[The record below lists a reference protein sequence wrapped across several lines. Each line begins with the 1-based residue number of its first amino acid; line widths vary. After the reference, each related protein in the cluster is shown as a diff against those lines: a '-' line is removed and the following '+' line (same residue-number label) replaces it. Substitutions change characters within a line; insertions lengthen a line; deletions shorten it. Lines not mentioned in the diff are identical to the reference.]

1 MLHYLNYCNSVV
13 IRLNTDS
20 LRPRFNLK
28 DILCATQ
35 SFLVISTIL
44 NITGI
49 AMLSNGEIEKSIRE
63 ELDNKWEL
71 KDGKLVK
78 LFQFSS
84 FMNAIYF
91 VNEVAK
97 VAEKLQHHPIITIN
111 WKTVRVSLKSF
122 DVDAITKRDIA
133 LAKEINDIQ
142 NEKLQ

>member
-1 MLHYLNYCNSVV
+1 
-13 IRLNTDS
+13 
-20 LRPRFNLK
+20 
-28 DILCATQ
+28 
-35 SFLVISTIL
+35 
-44 NITGI
+44 
-49 AMLSNGEIEKSIRE
+49 MLSNGEIEKSIRE
-63 ELDNKWEL
+63 ELDNNWEL

-78 LFQFSS
+78 LFQFSN

-97 VAEKLQHHPIITIN
+97 VAEKIQHHPIITIN